1 MAYRSDPQIFIDAYN
16 LYLEGQYQKAYD
28 LLTEAGPKYAGEE
41 SRVAEWRMDIAAR
54 LGKLELAEEI
64 LEDTL
69 DSGFFYG
76 EYALR
81 KDEDMQPMQGR
92 PLFEALV
99 QRNFEILAE
108 AQKRATPKLEIVN
121 AGQAGK
127 YGKPLLMALHG
138 NSSNVKRFRDYWG
151 ALDGS
156 EWLVALPQ
164 SSQMNGKDIYVWN
177 DMAVVESEIKDHFR
191 RLIQEN
197 PIDPGRTIISGFS
210 KGAHAAINAALQGYF
225 PMRGFLAVAPYI
237 ADRDSMLPLLDSIE
251 NKRLRGYFLL
261 GEKDDECTPGAM
273 WLYEELGKRG
283 FPCGIKIIPGLAHGF
298 PDDFDGILPE
308 ILKFVLLNADGE

>member
-1 MAYRSDPQIFIDAYN
+1 MVYRSDPQIFTDAYN

-28 LLTEAGPKYAGEE
+28 LLTETGPKYAGEE
-41 SRVAEWRMDIAAR
+41 SRIAEWRMDIAAR

-64 LEDTL
+64 LEDAL

-99 QRNFEILAE
+99 KRNFEILAE
-108 AQKRATPKLEIVN
+108 AQKRATPKLEIIN
-121 AGQAGK
+121 AGKSGK
-127 YGKPLLMALHG
+127 DGKPLLMALHG
-138 NSSNVKRFRDYWG
+138 NSSNVKRFRDYWC
-151 ALDGS
+151 ALEGS

-164 SSQMNGKDIYVWN
+164 SSQVNGKDIYVWN
-177 DMAVVESEIKDHFR
+177 DMAVVESELKDHYSK
-191 RLIQEN
+191 LIQEH
-197 PIDPGRTIISGFS
+197 PIDQAKIIISGFS
-210 KGAHAAINAALQGYF
+210 KGGHAAIEAALKGYF
-225 PMRGFLAVAPYI
+225 PMRGFLVVAPYI
-237 ADRDSMLPLLDSIE
+237 GDRDAMLPLLDSIE

-273 WLYEELGKRG
+273 WLYEELRNRG
-283 FPCGIKIIPGLAHGF
+283 ITCEVKIIPDLDHEF
-298 PDDFDGILPE
+298 PEDFDAILLE
-308 ILKFVLLNADGE
+308 ILKFVLSETGGE